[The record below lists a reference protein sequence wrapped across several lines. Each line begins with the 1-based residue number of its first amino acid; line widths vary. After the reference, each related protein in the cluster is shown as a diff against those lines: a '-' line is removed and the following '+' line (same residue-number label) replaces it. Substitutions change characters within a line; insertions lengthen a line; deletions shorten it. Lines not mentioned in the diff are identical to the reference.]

1 MFTLIGKIFKFFFGL
16 ALFFVLAIV
25 LAVFAV
31 RGCANQVNNY
41 VQENRE
47 YYREAY
53 NIVWVHE
60 QAEDAPVG
68 QIVTCAICMK
78 NAESTLNAGYR
89 KNYPGHNCCKPE
101 HELEYQEILR
111 ALGDGKFVDVET
123 LRRYGV
129 YSK

>member
-41 VQENRE
+41 VQEEQWR
-47 YYREAY
+47 YKDVSYM
-53 NIVWVHE
+53 VWVHE
-60 QAEDAPVG
+60 QVEQAPVG

-78 NAESTLNAGYR
+78 DKGSTLDAGYE
-89 KNYPGHNCCKPE
+89 KLTWDHNCCCLK
-101 HELEYQEILR
+101 HEREYQEIYR
-111 ALGDGKFVDVET
+111 AWKGSAADRSVLQQ
-123 LRRYGV
+123 YGV
-129 YSK
+129 YNK